1 MEPDPAYSRALS
13 VWSTATFT
21 VAGSLAV
28 AAYAAI
34 YHLPNAVK
42 VDPEFA
48 MRARGRSASQ
58 AATTIY
64 ST

>member
-1 MEPDPAYSRALS
+1 LRRSGARID
-13 VWSTATFT
+13 
-21 VAGSLAV
+21 AGSLAV